1 MSSDGGQ
8 RTERPLGR
16 GLQDVSH
23 LFLSRQREEREGAS
37 AVERTVEGADVRP
50 ELRSGATV
58 LRAGEPITREK
69 LRFTLRECQGALEA
83 NLRTIDACIPC
94 GPAGNID
101 LLAVDAANRLVV
113 IDIESTPTDALLLRG
128 GAHLDWLGRHLPLL
142 QHIYSASAID
152 FSCQPRLVFV
162 APGFSSLLINAIR
175 SLAGRDI
182 VCFRYYS
189 VTISTGTGV
198 FFEQVGRDGS

>member
-16 GLQDVSH
+16 GLEDVSH
-23 LFLSRQREEREGAS
+23 LFLSRQREERE
-37 AVERTVEGADVRP
+37 EREGA
-50 ELRSGATV
+50 AV
-58 LRAGEPITREK
+58 LRAAEPITREK
-69 LRFTLRECQGALEA
+69 LRLTLRECQGALEA

-94 GPAGNID
+94 GPVGNID

-113 IDIESTPTDALLLRG
+113 IDIESTPSDALLLRG
-128 GAHLDWLGRHLPLL
+128 GAHLDWLGRHQPLL

-152 FSCQPRLVFV
+152 FSWEPRLVFV
-162 APGFSSLLINAIR
+162 APGFSSLLLHAVR

-182 VCFRYYS
+182 ACFRYHS
-189 VTISTGTGV
+189 VKISTGTGI